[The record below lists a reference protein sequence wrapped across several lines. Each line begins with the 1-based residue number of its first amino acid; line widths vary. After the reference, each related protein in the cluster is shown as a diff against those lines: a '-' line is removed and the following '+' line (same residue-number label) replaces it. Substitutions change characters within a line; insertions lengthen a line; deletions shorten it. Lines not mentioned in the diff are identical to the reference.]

1 MKRYSAVIAAAYVA
15 GILSLTACTGYEDET
30 GTTGAEERQLDD
42 AAAAFDAAQIEYEA
56 AIQIAEPRPSAAA
69 DEEH

>member
-30 GTTGAEERQLDD
+30 GTTGAEER
-42 AAAAFDAAQIEYEA
+42 
-56 AIQIAEPRPSAAA
+56 
-69 DEEH
+69 